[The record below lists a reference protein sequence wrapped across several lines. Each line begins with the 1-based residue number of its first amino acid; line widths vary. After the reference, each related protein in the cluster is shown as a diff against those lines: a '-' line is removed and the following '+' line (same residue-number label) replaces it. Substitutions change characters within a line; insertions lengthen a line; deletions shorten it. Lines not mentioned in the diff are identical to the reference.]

1 MAGPSPNPELDD
13 DTRVVEIIA
22 ILSVTS
28 ILSTLVV
35 VLRCYSRAVILRS
48 FGLDDAI
55 MVPAQILTLASAVA
69 IGLETKYGLG
79 RHRAVISD
87 EDVVS
92 YMKSFFASIVVYNIA
107 VCLTKIS
114 ILLQYNRIFSNT
126 MLRKVIMAGLIFL
139 SCWGVTLC
147 FLLPMVCM
155 PVAKFW
161 RPEMDGFCL
170 DSGTIWYVMAG
181 VNVVTDFSLFT
192 MPIPVISSLQLPKK
206 QKGFL
211 MIVFTLGIFPC
222 AVSIY
227 RITTLSAAARSTD
240 ITWDNVNAATFSFLE
255 LTVGVITICLPTLRP
270 VLVHAMPRIFGS
282 LLRSAGRTDPTGPT
296 GGRASRTPFG
306 GGAGGA
312 AGGGSV
318 LASIRGTARGGAAA
332 LSSSGGGAGKGS
344 TLRGSESTEGLRL
357 SDEETVLPRS
367 RLDDDVEFGELDKK
381 LHGPGYSS
389 GSRNKRYSVS
399 VVGGWGAGTTPP
411 ASAGRPGT
419 RDVVELGG
427 IKTTTV
433 VTQQGDGERVR
444 RRNPSWRLISDM
456 VCGLIFVR
464 FVFGFCVD
472 HSNQIILNF
481 SCKHLQFLI
490 RQH

>member
-1 MAGPSPNPELDD
+1 MAGSSPHPELDD
-13 DTRVVEIIA
+13 EARVVEIIA

-35 VLRCYSRAVILRS
+35 ALRCYSRAVILRS

-79 RHRAVISD
+79 RHRWVISD
-87 EDVVS
+87 EDFIS
-92 YMKSFFASIVVYNIA
+92 YMKSFYTSIIVYNVA

-114 ILLQYNRIFSNT
+114 ILLQYKRIFNNT
-126 MLRKVIMAGLIFL
+126 MLRKIITAGLVFL
-139 SCWGVTLC
+139 TCWGATLC

-161 RPEMDGFCL
+161 RPEIDGFCL

-192 MPIPVISSLQLPKK
+192 MPIPVISSLQLPRK
-206 QKGFL
+206 QKGIL
-211 MIVFTLGIFPC
+211 LIVFALGIFPC

-227 RITTLSAAARSTD
+227 RITTLHAAAKSTD
-240 ITWDNVNAATFSFLE
+240 VTWDNVNAATFSFLE

-270 VLVHAMPRIFGS
+270 VLVHAMPHIFGS
-282 LLRSAGRTDPTGPT
+282 LLRSAGHTDPTGPT

-306 GGAGGA
+306 GA
-312 AGGGSV
+312 GSV
-318 LASIRGTARGGAAA
+318 LATIRGTAGGGGGGAAA
-332 LSSSGGGAGKGS
+332 AATAASSSSGGPNSLLKS
-344 TLRGSESTEGLRL
+344 NTLRGSESTEGLRL

-367 RLDDDVEFGELDKK
+367 RLDNDIEFGVLDKK
-381 LHGPGYSS
+381 LHGPGS
-389 GSRNKRYSVS
+389 KRYSVS
-399 VVGGWGAGTTPP
+399 VVGGGWGPP
-411 ASAGRPGT
+411 ASNGQPGAS
-419 RDVVELGG
+419 DVELSG

-433 VTQQGDGERVR
+433 VTQQVTLAAPEEEEGKRHRVTET
-444 RRNPSWRLISDM
+444 
-456 VCGLIFVR
+456 V
-464 FVFGFCVD
+464 
-472 HSNQIILNF
+472 
-481 SCKHLQFLI
+481 
-490 RQH
+490 